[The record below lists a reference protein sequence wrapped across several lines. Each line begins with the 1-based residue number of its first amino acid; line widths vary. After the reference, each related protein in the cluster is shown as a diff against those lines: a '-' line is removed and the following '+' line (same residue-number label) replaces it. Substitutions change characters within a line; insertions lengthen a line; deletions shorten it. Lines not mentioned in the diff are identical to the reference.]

1 MNVEDFLKILKPTDM
16 LISLLIISKP
26 SGRKIKEANKNQEG
40 SPDISNTWKSKI
52 DSIRWAI
59 NCQSNDI

>member
-26 SGRKIKEANKNQEG
+26 PGRKIKQANKNQEG
-40 SPDISNTWKSKI
+40 SPDISNTWES
-52 DSIRWAI
+52 
-59 NCQSNDI
+59 

>member
-1 MNVEDFLKILKPTDM
+1 MPTNLKKKTSLFFKFMNVEDFLKILKPTDM

-40 SPDISNTWKSKI
+40 SPDISNTWKS
-52 DSIRWAI
+52 
-59 NCQSNDI
+59 